1 MSGSRRIDGWPT
13 PLSEPRR
20 TSTSGGPGRSP
31 AVRAR
36 VGRLLD
42 GGAEGVV
49 ARTPYPPEGP
59 GPARDGALRGAD
71 DEPRTDEGRE
81 TSGLRARERRTEP
94 PRPRFHPQSEDAC
107 RTSPRAPGFRIHA
120 QVTRK
125 SIPEE

>member
-36 VGRLLD
+36 VGRLLG

-81 TSGLRARERRTEP
+81 TSGLRTRERRTEP
-94 PRPRFHPQSEDAC
+94 PD
-107 RTSPRAPGFRIHA
+107 PGSTPNPKTPAGLPPGPPGSGSMLR
-120 QVTRK
+120 
-125 SIPEE
+125 